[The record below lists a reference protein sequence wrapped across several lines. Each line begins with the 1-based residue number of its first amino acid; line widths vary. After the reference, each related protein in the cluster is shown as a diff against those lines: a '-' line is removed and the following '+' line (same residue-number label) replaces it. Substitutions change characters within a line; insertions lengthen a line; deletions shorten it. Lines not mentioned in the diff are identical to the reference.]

1 MSRIENRIPFS
12 LNKFQKV
19 EKEIEKLIEETQVPT
34 ANNKPKEKPTIR
46 VSLALEILEGKNVK
60 SEKFADVRAEMD
72 KNVPDRTTTI
82 EEKEKAISY
91 IDRMLNC
98 DDISSE
104 MKEYWSNKRD
114 VIQMEIESI
123 KNHEKS
129 GENEKLA
136 DVQKE
141 FDEFLEKYS
150 HKPSD
155 NLADNDKKE
164 YNITFLRTC
173 ISFYQRLL
181 GSEDLSD
188 ESAIKYQNKIQDL
201 WKSIQSLNVTYFD
214 YGNYQPQIK
223 IAYSIDDLPQG
234 SHNTI
239 KDARGYDIS
248 RLNLSLEELLSL
260 CIDKTT
266 VLSSAQQTI
275 IDEYMEKMK
284 DPGLGISDLHEQGI
298 TGRGIKMAIIDQPLG
313 YHQEYGSNILEN
325 NDINCNEMGWTQAS
339 MHGAAVTS
347 IAVGKN
353 TGVAPDADLIYY
365 SAVNSSNDTQD
376 KEFYKSRILAE
387 IESLSGQEGVEDYIS
402 YLQEKLS
409 DIENSPSV
417 SSNKPYVEAINR
429 ILDKNEKLP
438 PEERVT
444 VISIS
449 WGFDRFAAGYD
460 ELQQA
465 LQRAKEQGVFIVST
479 ALREQYGFNTCGANR
494 NPLGDVNNPNNYE
507 AGAFWKDYPSGSM
520 GNEDTL
526 LLFPMDH
533 RTVADYTDGTS
544 YRYEGNDG
552 GMSWST
558 PWLAGMYVLA
568 KQVDFSIT
576 PEEFWELALE
586 TSDEC
591 RNNDTG
597 EYIGRIINP
606 QALIE
611 AIRQRKEENS

>member
-123 KNHEKS
+123 KNQEKS

-223 IAYSIDDLPQG
+223 IAYSIDDVPQG